1 MLEWIVA
8 NMVLVWII
16 CAVVFIVIEG
26 IVSGLVTIWFT
37 IGGGVAAALAAV
49 GAPISAQVVVFFVVS
64 LVLLIFTRPI
74 LSKKLKVGREKNY
87 TEQLEGKPGL
97 VVEAIEPFKSGQVK
111 VGGILWTAVGETE
124 HFSAPA
130 ECNVEIVR
138 VEGVKL
144 IVKEF
149 KSAVEA
155 AEKEEGGE

>member
-1 MLEWIVA
+1 MLEWIVE
-8 NMVLVWII
+8 NMVLIWII
-16 CAVVFIVIEG
+16 CAVVFIVIEA

-37 IGGGVAAALAAV
+37 IGGAVAAALAAG
-49 GAPISAQVVVFFVVS
+49 GAPIPAQVVVFFAVS

-124 HFSAPA
+124 HFAAPA
-130 ECNVEIVR
+130 GINIEIVR

-144 IVKEF
+144 IVKEYTGS
-149 KSAVEA
+149 KSE
-155 AEKEEGGE
+155 EEGENDS

>member
-1 MLEWIVA
+1 MLEWIVS
-8 NMVLVWII
+8 NMVLIWII
-16 CAVVFIVIEG
+16 CAVVFIIIEG

-37 IGGGVAAALAAV
+37 IGGGVAAALAAGGV
-49 GAPISAQVVVFFVVS
+49 PIPIQVIVFFVVS

-74 LSKKLKVGREKNY
+74 LSKRLKVGREKNY

-124 HFSAPA
+124 RFSAPA
-130 ECNVEIVR
+130 DSMIEIVR

-144 IVKEF
+144 IVKAGADAQ
-149 KSAVEA
+149 K
-155 AEKEEGGE
+155 KGEEDVD

>member
-1 MLEWIVA
+1 MVELIVA
-8 NMVLVWII
+8 NMVLIWII
-16 CAVVFIVIEG
+16 LAVVFAVIEG
-26 IVSGLVTIWFT
+26 VVSGLVTIWFT
-37 IGGGVAAALAAV
+37 IGAGAAAGLAAA
-49 GAPISAQVVVFFVVS
+49 GAPLPLQVIVFFAVS

-74 LSKKLKVGREKNY
+74 LSKKLKVGKEKNY

-130 ECNVEIVR
+130 DSMIEIVR

-144 IVKEF
+144 IVK
-149 KSAVEA
+149 
-155 AEKEEGGE
+155 